1 MSDEEP
7 NARLLDLRIQHKFR
21 AAFITTFVGAGDS
34 GALVLS
40 AIANQCGVNEFD
52 AKNIK
57 PDLVVFWNWFLSM
70 LGIRGEVN
78 VNLTSDKTYQD
89 YIQEIRAI
97 MPLANMNDVTQE
109 LSQIGGTDGD
119 GIGS

>member
-7 NARLLDLRIQHKFR
+7 NARLIDLRIQHKIR

-40 AIANQCGVNEFD
+40 VIANQCGVNEFD
-52 AKNIK
+52 PRNIR
-57 PDLVVFWNWFLSM
+57 PDLVAHWNWFLSM

-119 GIGS
+119 GNGS

>member
-1 MSDEEP
+1 MSDAEP
-7 NARLLDLRIQHKFR
+7 NEAHLLEVRIQHKLR
-21 AAFITTFVGAGDS
+21 AAFITTFVGAGES

-52 AKNIK
+52 PERIK
-57 PDLVVFWNWFLSM
+57 PDLVAHWNWFLSM
-70 LGIRGEVN
+70 LGLRGNVN
-78 VNLTSDKTYQD
+78 MNLTSDQAYQD

-109 LSQIGGTDGD
+109 LSQTGGTDAGD
-119 GIGS
+119 GT

>member
-7 NARLLDLRIQHKFR
+7 NARLIDLRIQHKLR

-52 AKNIK
+52 PENIK

-70 LGIRGEVN
+70 LGIRGDVN
-78 VNLTSDKTYQD
+78 MNLTSDRAYQD

-97 MPLANMNDVTQE
+97 LPLANMNDVTQE
-109 LSQIGGTDGD
+109 LEQNGGTDGD
-119 GIGS
+119 GNGS